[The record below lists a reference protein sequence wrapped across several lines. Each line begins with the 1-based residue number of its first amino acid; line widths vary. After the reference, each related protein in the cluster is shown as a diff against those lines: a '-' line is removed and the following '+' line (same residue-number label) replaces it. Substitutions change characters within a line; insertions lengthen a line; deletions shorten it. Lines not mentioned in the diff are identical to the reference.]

1 MRNLQDALKSLAL
14 VHSGRGALICSPVY
28 ETEPVDCGIDAGP
41 YLNAVVQL
49 DYVGQAITL
58 LDALHTIEKIMGR
71 EGKRPRNAPRI
82 IDLDILYVGNLTL
95 NNEEIIIPHPRI
107 HLRRFVLAPLCDIR
121 PDLVLP
127 GRNETA
133 LELLAKAPDARV
145 AQFAEKLG

>member
-1 MRNLQDALKSLAL
+1 M
-14 VHSGRGALICSPVY
+14 
-28 ETEPVDCGIDAGP
+28 DCGIDAGP

-71 EGKRPRNAPRI
+71 RGKRPRNAPRI